1 MKNNIDKYRKKE
13 NGKFYLK
20 QLSKETG
27 ELEWI
32 EINTTSDVKPNHSF
46 SDTQHL
52 FFDTDYPDYV
62 TES

>member
-1 MKNNIDKYRKKE
+1 MDKYRKKE

-32 EINTTSDVKPNHSF
+32 EIDTNSVVKPKHTF
-46 SDTQHL
+46 VDTQHL
-52 FFDTDYPDYV
+52 FFETDYPDYV